1 MSLYTLPSVS
11 IWTLLM
17 PTVTSNKHNESRG
30 GSLCN
35 SQIRELKR
43 TSLFKL
49 SIFFFLS
56 VFLYNNLIDLK
67 YHFQQV
73 IVLETLCFAFITV
86 KNGSYS
92 L

>member
-1 MSLYTLPSVS
+1 MNLYTLPSVS

-35 SQIRELKR
+35 SRIRELKR

-49 SIFFFLS
+49 SFIFLFLS
-56 VFLYNNLIDLK
+56 VFLSNNLIDLK
-67 YHFQQV
+67 YHFEQV
-73 IVLETLCFAFITV
+73 IVLETLCFAFIAV

-92 L
+92 